1 MMFWTRE
8 VAMKAL
14 RLLLIASLSVA
25 VLATSV
31 AHAASTTNFSDQ
43 WWVPTESGWGASV
56 LQQSNT
62 LFIDLMVYGAD
73 GKPTWFVATA
83 SLQTTPPEGHV
94 VFVGD
99 LYATTGPYYGA
110 TFNPSSVT
118 LRKAGTLTFDAAT
131 ATNATMS
138 YTVDGTPVV
147 KNVTRQTWSYES
159 LGGTYAA
166 MWKYSCGG
174 TPAFPLDWGFAETV
188 IRHNADNTVTM
199 SVTRPFYWDEVQHD
213 FRGNYS
219 QSGHLGQIAGDLVAP
234 DFGSITIVDI
244 EKTAA
249 GFTSRLTGT
258 MSTRYMWQGGIV
270 IGSPCQITDGRIV
283 AVRRP

>member
-1 MMFWTRE
+1 
-8 VAMKAL
+8 MKAL

-25 VLATSV
+25 VLATGV

-43 WWVPTESGWGASV
+43 WWVPAESGWGASV

-110 TFNPSSVT
+110 AFNPSLVT
-118 LRKAGTLTFDAAT
+118 LRKAGTLTFDAT
-131 ATNATMS
+131 SATNATMS

-159 LGGTYAA
+159 LGGTYDA

-174 TPAFPLDWGFAETV
+174 TPAFPLDWGFTETV
-188 IRHNADNTVTM
+188 IHHNADNTVTM
-199 SVTRPFYWDEVQHD
+199 SVTRPLYWDEVQHD
-213 FRGNYS
+213 LRGNYS
-219 QSGHLGQIAGDLVAP
+219 QSGHMGQIAGDLVAP
-234 DFGSITIVDI
+234 DIGSIAIVDI